1 MTLAVFSNVRF
12 QVNNNKNKGAR
23 ASCPHK
29 SDTGNPGNTRESP
42 AIDRQLQTDKL
53 LRNYAPNEKE
63 GRRITQA
70 CASYS
75 GIHAWE
81 LYDWKND
88 KLLGRTR
95 DWSKSGEANRDEV
108 QDTGL
113 PSGWMLVLLTSLEE
127 WESRG
132 NVPPIA
138 PSRWYPNKIH
148 TTVGIIEWG
157 VKYFIIFMWRAR
169 SKVAR
174 DEHEE
179 FIIG

>member
-75 GIHAWE
+75 GIHA
-81 LYDWKND
+81 
-88 KLLGRTR
+88 
-95 DWSKSGEANRDEV
+95 
-108 QDTGL
+108 
-113 PSGWMLVLLTSLEE
+113 
-127 WESRG
+127 
-132 NVPPIA
+132 
-138 PSRWYPNKIH
+138 
-148 TTVGIIEWG
+148 
-157 VKYFIIFMWRAR
+157 
-169 SKVAR
+169 
-174 DEHEE
+174 
-179 FIIG
+179 